1 MGKVAPTDCAESTA
15 SSTSPGGSLVETSS
29 SDGSS
34 GPTAK
39 PSVPSTRSPTSKPAP
54 TASTSCPSPPVDQDG
69 PTTQDA
75 GGLNLAWVLALGG
88 LVLVVVLVAVLA
100 ALSARARRH
109 EGSAAPSRPQ
119 SPSPQ
124 PSLQPP
130 PSTPPPTAPST
141 PPSTTVAPVLD
152 HGAID
157 ELVRAW
163 DRTTDP
169 SQAAMIEAD
178 LGRLGVTRVSAR
190 PGEALNPSLH
200 RVVDVTDEPGVTP
213 GTLTDEVRPGWTTGT
228 EVIRPAD
235 VRVRGAGP

>member
-15 SSTSPGGSLVETSS
+15 SSTSPDGALATTSS
-29 SDGSS
+29 SDGTS

-39 PSVPSTRSPTSKPAP
+39 PSVSSTPPPTSQPVP

-88 LVLVVVLVAVLA
+88 LVLLVVLA

-109 EGSAAPSRPQ
+109 DRSPAASRPQ
-119 SPSPQ
+119 LPTPQ
-124 PSLQPP
+124 PSFQPP
-130 PSTPPPTAPST
+130 PSTPPPT

-169 SQAAMIEAD
+169 AQAEKIEAD

-200 RVVDVTDEPGVTP
+200 RVVDVTDEPGATP
-213 GTLTDEVRPGWTTGT
+213 GTLTDEVRPGWTAGT

-235 VRVRGAGP
+235 VRVRGEGR